1 MSSTYSPDLRIE
13 LIGTGDQAGVWGATT
28 NTNLAYV
35 LEQSIAGYV
44 SVAVGSA
51 NQALS
56 YLNGGSSVAADNQS
70 VHASLALTTSTGANF
85 AVYAPPA
92 SKQYTI
98 YNASSYVATIYNSTA
113 IGNTTAAGT
122 GVAIP
127 AGKTMTVWS
136 DGTNFSQQN
145 THLTSPSF
153 TTPALGT
160 PASGT
165 LTNCTG
171 LPIATGVTGTLPV
184 ANGGTG
190 VTTSTGTGSVV
201 LSASP
206 TFTGT
211 PLAPT
216 AAFGTDTTQLAT
228 TAFVQDALQALYP
241 VGCIYSSTVSTNP
254 GTIFG
259 FGTWVAYAAGRVLIG
274 DGGGFTAGST
284 GGSADAIVVS
294 HTHTITD
301 PGHTHSASY
310 PYGNYS
316 GGGGALH
323 PSITPGDGGGAK
335 FSTVTTNTTGITIA
349 SAGSS
354 GTNANLQPY
363 VVVYM
368 WNRTA

>member
-1 MSSTYSPDLRIE
+1 MPSTYSPDLRIE

-28 NTNLAYV
+28 NINLGTL
-35 LEQSIAGYV
+35 LEAGIAGYT

-51 NQALS
+51 NQAFTAN
-56 YLNGGSSVAADNQS
+56 NGAADEARN
-70 VHASLALTTSTGANF
+70 AAIALTTSTSANF
-85 AVYAPPA
+85 AVYAPPC
-92 SKQYTI
+92 SKLYVI
-98 YNASSYVATIYNSTA
+98 YNASSYTATIYNSTVL
-113 IGNTTAAGT
+113 GNTTAAGT

-136 DGTNFSQQN
+136 DGTNMAQQN
-145 THLTSPSF
+145 THLISPTFTSL
-153 TTPALGT
+153 ALGT
-160 PASGT
+160 PVSGT

-171 LPIATGVTGTLPV
+171 LPLTTGVTGTLPV

-206 TFTGT
+206 AFTDT
-211 PLAPT
+211 PTAPT
-216 AAFGTDTTQLAT
+216 ASFGTDTTQLAT

-274 DGGGFTAGST
+274 NGGGFTAGDT

-294 HTHTITD
+294 HTHTLTD
-301 PGHTHSASY
+301 PGHAHGILGS
-310 PYGNYS
+310 S
-316 GGGGALH
+316 GQRDPADSNTYVRTTLGGAVN
-323 PSITPGDGGGAK
+323 SNTA
-335 FSTVTTNTTGITIA
+335 TTGISIA